1 MLNTGKGFTDEFE
14 MEAVRW
20 ADEYSHS
27 GGVAAVA
34 GGVGANIRRE
44 GGAIV
49 KAVKSKVSF
58 NYGKMTLG
66 LIYVDLFLLPCHDFL
81 IYVFILKLML
91 EF

>member
-49 KAVKSKVSF
+49 KAVKSKVSL
-58 NYGKMTLG
+58 NCGKMALG
-66 LIYVDLFLLPCHDFL
+66 F
-81 IYVFILKLML
+81 
-91 EF
+91 